1 MKTTR
6 IKICGICSVT
16 DAKYASS
23 AGADAIGMVFYA
35 ESPRNVSL
43 ETANDIVSSLP
54 PFISTVGLFVNSSQQ
69 EVKQVLSSVQLDLLQ
84 FHGVED
90 EAFCKSFDRPYIKAV
105 RVKDDTDL
113 ASICQQYKSARGML
127 LDSYKKGTAGG
138 TGEVFDWGL
147 ISKNLSLPVILA
159 GGLNPGNV
167 AAAVSA
173 VQPWAVDV
181 SSGVEESPGK
191 KDQQKIVQ
199 FIRAVTGRID
209 AKNAKDR

>member
-6 IKICGICSVT
+6 IKICGICTVA
-16 DAKYASS
+16 DANNACK
-23 AGADAIGMVFYA
+23 AGADAIGMVFYDK
-35 ESPRNVSL
+35 SPRHVSL
-43 ETANDIVSSLP
+43 ETAKDIVSSLP
-54 PFISTVGLFVNSSQQ
+54 PFISAVGLFVNSSQQ
-69 EVKQVLSSVQLDLLQ
+69 EVRQVLNSVQLDLLQ
-84 FHGVED
+84 FHGAED
-90 EAFCKSFDRPYIKAV
+90 EVFCNSFDRPYIKAV

-113 ASICQQYKSARGML
+113 AGICNQYKSARGVL

-138 TGEVFDWGL
+138 TGEAFDWGL
-147 ISKNLSLPVILA
+147 IPMNLSLPVILA

-199 FIRAVTGRID
+199 FIQAVESLSRT
-209 AKNAKDR
+209 